1 MPSTSIARRRGS
13 SSSPASPSASPY
25 SPSTSS
31 ATPCATGSTRA
42 SALKSG
48 AEACGVF
55 LLQRLGLALLRLG
68 IGFHQFD
75 LRERSPAGLQRDIGV
90 EGAHPADIAHELL
103 RLAREEI
110 ADEEACRVRVRR
122 PVGERDAAGD
132 QRRALAGID
141 DLDGIAA
148 LLQVDKDIFEAVG
161 LDGTLAHCQLLGRF
175 GSRLHLHDMLLS
187 ELLEIGPAEIPAG
200 LERGGDDAAAVARM
214 RLDDLAAPFRI
225 EQVGKALGRVL
236 GLDQARIVGDRHQ
249 RETLVGEI
257 SLGVALVGRPLC
269 RHFRRH
275 EGFEPTQALPVM
287 NCAVSEESSTSTAN
301 MLLARSWAMRC
312 AMRSPPLRSTCT
324 AI

>member
-122 PVGERDAAGD
+122 PVGERGAAGD

-200 LERGGDDAAAVARM
+200 LERGGDDAATSAGTKGSSQPKRC
-214 RLDDLAAPFRI
+214 
-225 EQVGKALGRVL
+225 Q
-236 GLDQARIVGDRHQ
+236 
-249 RETLVGEI
+249 
-257 SLGVALVGRPLC
+257 
-269 RHFRRH
+269 
-275 EGFEPTQALPVM
+275 VM

-324 AI
+324 AIPG